1 MKKTIITISRQF
13 GSGGRSIAKQLSQ
26 KLGVPYY
33 DKEIIEMVGEKTGFH
48 PDYVAQRGEHAPHA
62 NTFAYAFIGRSPN
75 GLSNDDMLWKA
86 QCRVI
91 EELAQKGPC
100 VILGRCADYL
110 LCDRE
115 DVFNVFIYAP
125 KAFRA
130 KRVVEKYGEK
140 FDFTD
145 TLNEIKASFVRRL
158 DTSIKKSG
166 INKINYDR
174 IIYTGGGAL
183 ALKEQIKLGHNEV
196 IYCDAQLANA
206 RGFWKF
212 TSIKKG

>member
-1 MKKTIITISRQF
+1 MKKTIITVSRQF
-13 GSGGRSIAKQLSQ
+13 GSGGRTIAKQLAQ

-86 QCRVI
+86 QCHVI

-130 KRVVEKYGEK
+130 KRVVEKYGETPTK
-140 FDFTD
+140 I
-145 TLNEIKASFVRRL
+145 EKRL
-158 DTSIKKSG
+158 DEKDKKRSISYNHFTGKKWG
-166 INKINYDR
+166 EPTNYDLC
-174 IIYTGGGAL
+174 INSASVGIDNAADLILAAL
-183 ALKEQIKLGHNEV
+183 S
-196 IYCDAQLANA
+196 ANQE
-206 RGFWKF
+206 
-212 TSIKKG
+212 